1 MSKLKELREKR
12 ATVYTA
18 IDELRKATDGKEMT
32 AEEQTRWD
40 TLLSDYEK
48 ADKLVEQEERFQEVE
63 RRQAEQTYESRQ
75 QPQNSQSANQPSD
88 EEYRSAFMEYLMRG
102 GNEITPE
109 SRSIFEKR
117 AGITGLSGDVIVP
130 KTLADSIEVA
140 LKAYGGMFEA
150 GTILTTSTGGDL
162 IMPTIND
169 TTSKATVVAEYN
181 QSTKKAPS
189 FGSETLKAYT
199 YRTPIVPV
207 SQELLQ
213 DSNFDLE
220 TLLSGLLAESFGRGI
235 NEDLT
240 IGNGTGKPKGLV
252 NWATASDA
260 TPAATAIKL
269 DDIIDLLKSV
279 DSAYAR
285 NGRFMFNRETLWSLV
300 KIKDTTGRYI
310 WQEGAK
316 DGTLPTLFGKNYIL
330 NDDVANIG
338 AGNASVLFGDF
349 SKYKIRM
356 VKNFRVIRL
365 NELLVDEKIT
375 LHATTHTLKVDLE
388 LKELRTK
395 DTNDKEKSP
404 GDISWSVD
412 GDGLVVIDDSVEN
425 AHTSEDI
432 LGIVLSKKIVDVV
445 IKSPMTGLT
454 KTYSG
459 KAFIT
464 SFSLSAPAGDNAT
477 YSYSLTGSG
486 NLSPT
491 PKTPQA

>member
-1 MSKLKELREKR
+1 MSKLKTLREKR
-12 ATVYTA
+12 ATVYTS
-18 IDELRKATDGKEMT
+18 IDELRKAADGREMT

-48 ADKLVEQEERFQEVE
+48 ADKLVEQEEKFQEVE
-63 RRQAEQTYESRQ
+63 RRQAEQTYESRHKPNGQ
-75 QPQNSQSANQPSD
+75 DPNQPND
-88 EEYRSAFMEYLMRG
+88 EEYRSAFMDYLMLG
-102 GNEITPE
+102 AMGITPE
-109 SRSIFEKR
+109 SRSLFEKR
-117 AGITGLSGDVIVP
+117 AGITGLNGGVIVP
-130 KTLADSIEVA
+130 KTLADNIEVA
-140 LKAYGGMFEA
+140 LKSYGGMLEA
-150 GTILTTSTGGDL
+150 GTIITTSTGGDL

-213 DSNFDLE
+213 DSSFDLE
-220 TLLSGLLAESFGRGI
+220 SLLSGLLAESFGRGI

-240 IGNGTGKPKGLV
+240 IGNGTGKPKGII

-260 TPAATAIKL
+260 APVATAIKL

-316 DGTLPTLFGKNYIL
+316 DGTPPTLFGKGYIL

-338 AGNASVLFGDF
+338 AGNASMMFGDF
-349 SKYKIRM
+349 SKFKIRM

-365 NELLVDEKIT
+365 NELLAEYLSIG
-375 LHATTHTLKVDLE
+375 LFGFA
-388 LKELRTK
+388 R
-395 DTNDKEKSP
+395 
-404 GDISWSVD
+404 VD
-412 GDGLVVIDDSVEN
+412 GVLLDAGTHPVKKLVH
-425 AHTSEDI
+425 A
-432 LGIVLSKKIVDVV
+432 
-445 IKSPMTGLT
+445 
-454 KTYSG
+454 
-459 KAFIT
+459 
-464 SFSLSAPAGDNAT
+464 SA
-477 YSYSLTGSG
+477 
-486 NLSPT
+486 
-491 PKTPQA
+491 